1 LPQFWEQAV
10 PDNRTI
16 TTKAIFQEIGAGQ
29 WNS

>member
-16 TTKAIFQEIGAGQ
+16 IAKAIFQEVGAGQ